1 MRYKRNWFRIDY
13 RVTSMDTEVLIPTGK
28 LLEPVVRKYK

>member
-1 MRYKRNWFRIDY
+1 MRIKKNWFRIDY
-13 RVTSMDTEVLIPTGK
+13 RITSPDTESLIPTGK